1 MEKALTW
8 KEKLAGKM
16 VPELA
21 REIDIFE
28 QQMKLRKQGKID
40 EKVFA
45 ETRLRR
51 GIYGQRY
58 DNGQRHDGKRVQK
71 LKLPAEVIKGPDTLW
86 DAPGMMRIKIPFGGV
101 TPEQL
106 ETLADLSEEYAD
118 GVAHITTRQ
127 DVQFHFVHIDDT
139 PSLMRRL
146 AAVGITSRE
155 ACGNV
160 VRNVTACPLAGIC
173 RDEAFDTTPYAKA
186 CSKFM
191 MGHPDT
197 QDFGR
202 KFKIAFS
209 GCQQHPC
216 GLVTMHDMG
225 AIAKTKIVDGKEKR
239 GFEFY
244 VGGGLG
250 SVPYKA
256 KLFDEFLPEEE
267 FLPMAQAISRVFARL
282 GEKRNR
288 ARARIKFLIA
298 NLGID
303 EFRRLVLE
311 ERQKLSPDPRWTA
324 HLATVNEQMEEAL
337 KAGVSLNGSERPE
350 GFEAWYATNVYKQ
363 RQPGYVA
370 ATVTLPLGDASAE
383 QLRALADLARRFV
396 KDTLRTTVEQN
407 ILFRWLSEADLPEFY
422 RAIRAIGLGAADAAT
437 IVDVTA
443 CPGTDTCKLGI
454 ASSRGL
460 ARELRYRLGEKSLE
474 LDQAV
479 KNLRIKVSGCFNS
492 CGQHHV
498 ADIGFYGINRN
509 VKGFQVP
516 HFQVILGGKF
526 RDNAGEYGVA
536 VGAVPSK
543 RVPEAV
549 LSITEYYVRRRL
561 RDESFQDFVRR
572 IGKKEI
578 KDLLEDLTKIPA
590 HEVGPS
596 YYTDWGDPREFT
608 LTDMGTGE
616 CAGEVVSQA
625 EFALA
630 ASERELFEAQLLLDG
645 GRPQD
650 AVKTAYASMLR
661 AAQGLVKTQNPGIS
675 EDEQQI
681 LAEFTSRFYDTQL
694 FWDKYAGGKFA
705 EYLFK
710 AKEFIG
716 AAKSADADRAVQL
729 LQEAQLFI
737 DAAHDCHNKVR
748 GAVESPVKI
757 TTAAQP
763 SA

>member
-71 LKLPAEVIKGPDTLW
+71 LKLPAEVVKGPDTLW

-209 GCQQHPC
+209 GCQEHPC

-225 AIAKTKIVDGKEKR
+225 AIAKTKVVDGKEKR

-363 RQPGYVA
+363 RQRGYVA

-509 VKGFQVP
+509 IKGFQVP